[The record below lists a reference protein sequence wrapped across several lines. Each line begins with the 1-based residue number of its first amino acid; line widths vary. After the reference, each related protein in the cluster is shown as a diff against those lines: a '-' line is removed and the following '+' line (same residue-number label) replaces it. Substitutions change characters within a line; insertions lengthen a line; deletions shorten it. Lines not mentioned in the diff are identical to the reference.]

1 MERINA
7 NEVQSIM
14 EAYASIYEKKGEDC
28 VPKSEKGTHNCAKKV
43 CHEEFGQGETIF
55 GQHAEPDENGFVS
68 HYDVQFEH
76 GIVENVSVEDMEVL
90 TLVEHGGHKKKT
102 MYAHTEVEGE
112 LVDEGIADD
121 PRSGVLGQVERLRRK
136 MFGTAGER
144 NQAVSYERSVDALT
158 KSRGGGNV
166 PLGKDGKRITADQ
179 IAAETKRRRLADPK
193 YKPGQGVDSGAKPG
207 SGGGSGGGSGSGMT
221 AAQIKAAQ
229 DKANQ
234 ARRDGK
240 MSDLRGGGGN
250 TGKSPISNLSNA
262 LDKPSVVSP
271 KTGETTKFERRLP
284 TMAELRAAQAARKAA
299 AAGGASKKEAEYQA
313 VKAGVSAGKPA
324 PKPATGGSGGY
335 QVSAAA
341 TPKTRPANPAAAAAA
356 AKAAEVK
363 KPMPRPG
370 ARNRMRMEEVDV
382 FDTIKEHLIS
392 EHELSEDVA
401 IQVMTLLDEETRG
414 EIMEYTAAIRADAAP
429 KGTTMKITA
438 TGKEPAGDRFLRG
451 IKDRVGDFLKKLNP
465 KALKS
470 TTVEPRKPL
479 VSTQKNSYE
488 LEGELVDEGSCGS
501 KKKKKSKK
509 GGY

>member
-1 MERINA
+1 MERITG
-7 NEVQSIM
+7 NEVKSMM
-14 EAYASIYEKKGEDC
+14 EAYSSVYKDEEQEVISEETQELEEQQGGAMRGIKGPLHYLDTLLQGRKKADEIARNRGVLPKKGGD
-28 VPKSEKGTHNCAKKV
+28 
-43 CHEEFGQGETIF
+43 
-55 GQHAEPDENGFVS
+55 
-68 HYDVQFEH
+68 
-76 GIVENVSVEDMEVL
+76 
-90 TLVEHGGHKKKT
+90 
-102 MYAHTEVEGE
+102 
-112 LVDEGIADD
+112 
-121 PRSGVLGQVERLRRK
+121 
-136 MFGTAGER
+136 
-144 NQAVSYERSVDALT
+144 
-158 KSRGGGNV
+158 
-166 PLGKDGKRITADQ
+166 
-179 IAAETKRRRLADPK
+179 
-193 YKPGQGVDSGAKPG
+193 
-207 SGGGSGGGSGSGMT
+207 SGGGSGGGSGSGMS
-221 AAQIKAAQ
+221 AAEIKAAQ
-229 DKANQ
+229 DAANKAREQ
-234 ARRDGK
+234 GK

-250 TGKSPISNLSNA
+250 TGKSPTSNLSNA

-284 TMAELRAAQAARKAA
+284 SMAELRAAQAARAKAK
-299 AAGGASKKEAEYQA
+299 AGGASDREAGYQA

-341 TPKTRPANPAAAAAA
+341 TPKTRPANPAATVAA

-363 KPMPRPG
+363 KPVPRPAPKPTYNSG
-370 ARNRMRMEEVDV
+370 RQRARMEEVDV

-414 EIMEYTAAIRADAAP
+414 EIMEYTASMGAGPR
-429 KGTTMKITA
+429 GTTVKMTA
-438 TGKEPAGDRFLRG
+438 DGKEPAGDRLLRG
-451 IKDRVGDFLKKLNP
+451 IRDRVGGFLQKLNP
-465 KALKS
+465 NALKS